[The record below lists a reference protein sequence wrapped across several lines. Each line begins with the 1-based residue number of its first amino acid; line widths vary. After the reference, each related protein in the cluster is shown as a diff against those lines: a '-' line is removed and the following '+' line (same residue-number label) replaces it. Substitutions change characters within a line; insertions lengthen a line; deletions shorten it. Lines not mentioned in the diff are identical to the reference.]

1 MMDKFFKYTRE
12 IISIIIIIST
22 ILYIFLC
29 TFMPV
34 KTADSQGL
42 IAMIGFAGGVIGF
55 WLGNMAKNKEL
66 PPKE

>member
-1 MMDKFFKYTRE
+1 METLFKHTRE
-12 IISIIIIIST
+12 IISIIIIVST

-29 TFMPV
+29 TFIPV
-34 KTADSQGL
+34 KSADSQGL

-66 PPKE
+66 PSKE